1 MLPPPPL
8 SNYWGPGP
16 SPLPPALPTP
26 MCAWVGGYRWENNAF
41 GQTGLSLAVRPFVTF
56 YMSILSSVSAK
67 FNIYI
72 VCNSKFSR
80 HKIC

>member
-1 MLPPPPL
+1 MLPPPP
-8 SNYWGPGP
+8 
-16 SPLPPALPTP
+16 PLELLGAWSLPPPPALPTP